1 MKKNDFRG
9 VLILILEVL
18 LIFSTAC
25 GGPETNN
32 QSNVQSSEEGQQPPD
47 QDKPPE
53 DVVREMPG
61 TPVFLQYV
69 LDCNTGNLVTPG
81 TLVQPFIW
89 CDSWE
94 ANRYERPFNAVD
106 QNEYYPDLDLRFA
119 EFGLDDGW
127 VYVRIA
133 VVDLRQGSGQ
143 LEGTYGIEIDL
154 DEDGRGDLLVM
165 AKQPGQA
172 GEGNWGSEGV
182 QILIDSNNDVGN
194 VQPELPDGPYEG
206 DGYDEIIYDHG
217 VGDDPSA
224 AWARVFFGRSAFV
237 EIAFKQSLLENADT
251 FRWWVWSDEGVQN
264 YAGFEYH
271 DFYSH
276 EDAGDA
282 NETLEF
288 FPVNQIYAVDN
299 TCAVQWGKLPSE
311 DYLCLTESFLDFS
324 PPEGD
329 CMDFET
335 YKIWLFTLDPA
346 LESLPEK
353 LLESY
358 YLVYQ
363 VNWGCVDI
371 PSDCPGMDKDI
382 FELWL
387 YALAPPLY
395 PMTAVQLEFYYQMY
409 QENLDCDEPPPP
421 PPDDCP
427 PMEYWDW
434 KWWFYDENPY
444 NLQLPLLPNELDGY
458 YEDYKA
464 DLDCDDPPPP
474 PPDIPDDCPPMEY
487 WDWKWWFYDEN
498 PYNLQLPLLPNVLDG
513 YYEAYKADLNCDDP
527 PPPPPPPDDE
537 PVCKTNLPNKAKC
550 EKAGG
555 TWTDGGLGAAGGPL
569 PDYCKCP

>member
-1 MKKNDFRG
+1 MENRNVRGILVLILG
-9 VLILILEVL
+9 VLIV
-18 LIFSTAC
+18 FSTAC
-25 GGPETNN
+25 GGSETNN
-32 QSNVQSSEEGQQPPD
+32 QSNVESTEEEQQPPD

-194 VQPELPDGPYEG
+194 IQPELPDGPYEG
-206 DGYDEIIYDHG
+206 DGYDQIIYDQG
-217 VGDDPSA
+217 MGDDPSA
-224 AWARVFFGRSAFV
+224 AWVRVFFGRSAYV
-237 EIAFKQSLLENADT
+237 EIAFNQDLLENAET

-282 NETLEF
+282 NESLQF
-288 FPVNQIYAVDN
+288 YPVNQIYAVDN
-299 TCAVQWGKLPSE
+299 TCAAQWGKMPSE
-311 DYLCLTESFLDFS
+311 DDSCLAESLLNFS
-324 PPEGD
+324 PPVGVCLDYEPW
-329 CMDFET
+329 
-335 YKIWLFTLDPA
+335 KIWLFALDPS
-346 LESLPEK
+346 LESAPPF
-353 LLESY
+353 LLELFYLLYQMNSGCY
-358 YLVYQ
+358 DEPGCPSMDYETWKSWLYATFPSIEPLPKSLLNLNYLVYLAKL
-363 VNWGCVDI
+363 GCDDY
-371 PSDCPGMDKDI
+371 PGCPPME
-382 FELWL
+382 FETFKLWL
-387 YALAPPLY
+387 YDQLPDLNPLPDWLLDDNY
-395 PMTAVQLEFYYQMY
+395 QTYLEA
-409 QENLDCDEPPPP
+409 LDCDE
-421 PPDDCP
+421 
-427 PMEYWDW
+427 
-434 KWWFYDENPY
+434 
-444 NLQLPLLPNELDGY
+444 L
-458 YEDYKA
+458 
-464 DLDCDDPPPP
+464 
-474 PPDIPDDCPPMEY
+474 
-487 WDWKWWFYDEN
+487 
-498 PYNLQLPLLPNVLDG
+498 
-513 YYEAYKADLNCDDP
+513 P